1 MSLLD
6 PPAELLA
13 DRYQLVERLGEG
25 STGVV
30 FRSFDRELEEWVGVK
45 LLHPELTAR
54 ANANVGLRRELRLAR
69 RVAHRNVARTFELG
83 RAGEHQFLTM
93 EYIPAE
99 SLRAWQAR
107 VGPMPPGLL
116 PAVALDL
123 CRGLAAAHAAGV
135 VHGDIKPA
143 NILLA
148 PGRGAVLTD
157 IGVAHGL
164 CDPSADASLLGD
176 ALYAAPE
183 LLVGGARTPRSDI
196 YALAIVLFE
205 LLTGASPWPGMS
217 TEQQLACR
225 QASPGPDLRA
235 LAPSLAGGWLE
246 LLSACLQPRPEDRPA
261 DAQALLARLIELYRG
276 TGHVPMSHTRDGE
289 ESLIPLGSIPGAR
302 RITVHRIVPADPLLA
317 ADAAWISHDLAQ
329 ALRHIRSLRL
339 VDASASHQGPVADV
353 RCTLARRGDGVRF
366 IVRVTPDRGAA
377 ELELTI
383 DRPCEQLPV
392 VGVELAARILAALD
406 LRPPPPQQATRPLLL
421 RGDALDRYVQ
431 ARAAMLTLRTDL
443 ALPHYEAALA
453 LAPRHRA
460 LRLGYVVARVTHAL
474 AFKSPDAEALADVR
488 ALVEATVAEF
498 GDAGDA
504 CYAMALLL
512 ISVGQPV
519 EATRW
524 VCASL
529 SRGPS
534 QAALIVLGIMLIQI
548 GRLPDA
554 ARRFEIAA
562 TLEPACSILWQA
574 RAELAVYQDRWDDFF
589 AIFNGPLT
597 ELRARGVHA
606 ALFLLQ
612 RPDPATLERLAV
624 AVADNQDELAPPAL
638 RTMQALL
645 DFLLARRD
653 RRQVVDELAAL
664 PDDAACSGLIH
675 VILVCEMACI
685 VGDLPRARAML
696 LRADQE
702 HNLTGWQ
709 WLTQNPLLAPIR
721 GAEPYFTVQAHV
733 RERTDAIAE
742 LIWG

>member
-1 MSLLD
+1 MSHLD
-6 PPAELLA
+6 STSDLLA

-45 LLHPELTAR
+45 LLRPELTAR
-54 ANANVGLRRELRLAR
+54 AHASTGLRRELRLAR
-69 RVAHRNVARTFELG
+69 RVAHRNVARVFELG
-83 RAGEHQFLTM
+83 RSGEHQFLTM

-107 VGPMPPGLL
+107 VGPLPPEQV

-135 VHGDIKPA
+135 VHGDLKPG

-148 PGRGAVLTD
+148 HGRGAVLTD
-157 IGVAHGL
+157 LGIAHGL
-164 CDPSADASLLGD
+164 GDPSADPDLLCD
-176 ALYAAPE
+176 AHHAAPE
-183 LLVGGARTPRSDI
+183 LLVGGARTPRSDV
-196 YALAIVLFE
+196 YALGVVLFE
-205 LLTGASPWPGMS
+205 LLTGVSPWPG
-217 TEQQLACR
+217 LAADEALAR
-225 QASPGPDLRA
+225 RLSGPGPDLRA

-246 LLSACLQPRPEDRPA
+246 LLRACLRTRPEDRPA
-261 DAQALLARLIELYRG
+261 DAQELLARLIDLYRG

-289 ESLIPLGSIPGAR
+289 ASLIPLGSLPGAR
-302 RITVHRIVPADPLLA
+302 RISVHRIAPADPLLTT
-317 ADAAWISHDLAQ
+317 DAAWIADDLTQ
-329 ALRHIRSLRL
+329 ALRHIRSLR
-339 VDASASHQGPVADV
+339 VIDGSASHPGPVAHV
-353 RCTLARRGDGVRF
+353 RCTLERRGDDVRF
-366 IVRVTPDRGAA
+366 IVRVTPDHGAA
-377 ELELTI
+377 ELELAV
-383 DRPCEQLPV
+383 DRPREQWPV
-392 VGVELAARILAALD
+392 VGAELAARILAALD

-431 ARAAMLTLRTDL
+431 ARTAMLTLRTDL

-474 AFKSPDAEALADVR
+474 AHHGADPEALADLR

-524 VCASL
+524 ICAAL

-534 QAALIVLGIMLIQI
+534 QAALIVLGIMLIHI

-574 RAELAVYQDRWDDFF
+574 RAELAVYQDRWDDFL

-597 ELRARGVHA
+597 ELRACGVHA
-606 ALFLLQ
+606 SLFLLR
-612 RPDPATLERLAV
+612 RPDPATLERLAL
-624 AVADNQDELAPPAL
+624 AVADNRDELPPPDL

-653 RRQVVDELAAL
+653 RRQVLDELAAL
-664 PDDAACSGLIH
+664 PDDAACAGLIR
-675 VILVCEMACI
+675 VILMCEMACI

-696 LRADQE
+696 VRADQA
-702 HNLTGWQ
+702 HSLTHWQ
-709 WLTQNPLLAPIR
+709 WLTQNPVLAPIR

-733 RERTDAIAE
+733 RQRADATAE